1 MQLPR
6 VSMAS
11 LADDPS
17 VFVKGMMQTLVA
29 TVRASHML
37 PSNEEEFEYQVLRG
51 QGARPR
57 ARSSLAPCPAPTAR
71 KLPRSDAGASSVR
84 GHVST
89 SSGFAIGQ
97 TRRALDSTH
106 SKVCGLI
113 EKLASAYSVDL
124 SIRPPNDA
132 RSTPTHSSLAAA
144 AAAAWRVR
152 TKAPRLAPWTS
163 IKMAR

>member
-1 MQLPR
+1 MQLSR

-57 ARSSLAPCPAPTAR
+57 ARSSLALAQRPQH
-71 KLPRSDAGASSVR
+71 ASSPEV
-84 GHVST
+84 T
-89 SSGFAIGQ
+89 LAQAACEAMFQ
-97 TRRALDSTH
+97 PPRAL
-106 SKVCGLI
+106 
-113 EKLASAYSVDL
+113 
-124 SIRPPNDA
+124 R
-132 RSTPTHSSLAAA
+132 
-144 AAAAWRVR
+144 
-152 TKAPRLAPWTS
+152 
-163 IKMAR
+163 